1 MIRGPARPWAWLH
14 RAAPSS
20 TVAIG
25 AVGLGLLGVVTTSL
39 HAQLAVQGAGIVAM
53 AEHRVDA
60 GRGVEG
66 SSGTLLGAE
75 GRLFIGSRVEVF
87 VHAAGGKL
95 TADSASADDRDL
107 AEAEFRAAVV
117 TVPWLAL
124 HAGVST
130 RSHGTNLVRQRW
142 TALRFGG
149 EARLAFVGAGVTG
162 VLLAEILPSVSV
174 SGLERPNRAFAAGAG
189 LEWRTGA
196 LTLGLRYELERYD
209 FPLVA
214 GAERREQLS
223 VLTAHAGLRL
233 GAPAHP

>member
-1 MIRGPARPWAWLH
+1 MIRAPAWPRAWPH
-14 RAAPSS
+14 RVAPPRA
-20 TVAIG
+20 TAIV
-25 AVGLGLLGVVTTSL
+25 AVGLGLLGVAPTSL
-39 HAQLAVQGAGIVAM
+39 QAQLAAQGVGIVAV
-53 AEHRVDA
+53 AEHRVDD

-75 GRLFIGSRVEVF
+75 GRLFLGSRLEVF
-87 VHAAGGKL
+87 VHAASGTL
-95 TADSASADDRDL
+95 TADSARSDDRDL
-107 AEAEFRAAVV
+107 AEAEFRASVV

-130 RSHGTNLVRQRW
+130 RSYGTDLVRQRW

-162 VLLAEILPSVSV
+162 VLRAEILPSVSV

-189 LEWRTGA
+189 LEWRIA
-196 LTLGLRYELERYD
+196 VLTLGLRYELERYD
-209 FPLVA
+209 FPMVA

-233 GAPAHP
+233 GAPRRP